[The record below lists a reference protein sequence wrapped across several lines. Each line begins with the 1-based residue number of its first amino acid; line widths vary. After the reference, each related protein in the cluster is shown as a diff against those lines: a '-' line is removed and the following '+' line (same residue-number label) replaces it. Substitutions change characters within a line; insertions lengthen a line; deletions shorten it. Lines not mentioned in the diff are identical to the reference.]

1 MEEKQYRQLVDEAF
15 RRIDAAFE
23 NVDPDLAEST
33 FSQGALTIVFRETQQ
48 LILSPQAPTLQIWV
62 AFRDRAWHFGLRP
75 EGDGWVD
82 DRGQG
87 IDLFGLI
94 ADLARTAAG
103 VTVTISRPQ
112 PKGVR

>member
-94 ADLARTAAG
+94 VDLAHTAAG
-103 VTVTISRPQ
+103 VSVTI
-112 PKGVR
+112 